1 MKYLGTIQ
9 NPKDIITKEFMDGAL
24 IEKISKIANKD
35 GTLTGK
41 VPIVAED
48 GSLTASEYTIGVG
61 QSGVLGMVQGSDGT
75 NKIRILED
83 GKMEVNSVSV
93 SRLVQDE
100 ELIIFCGNSVITN
113 V

>member
-9 NPKDIITKEFMDGAL
+9 NAKDIITKEFMDGAL
-24 IEKISKIANKD
+24 VVKVSKIANED
-35 GTLTGK
+35 GALTGR
-41 VPIVAED
+41 VPLIAED
-48 GSLTASEYTIGVG
+48 GSLTASEYKLGVG
-61 QSGVLGMVQGSDGT
+61 QSGVLGMVQGSDEI
-75 NKIRILED
+75 NKVKILED

-100 ELIIFCGNSVITN
+100 ELILLCGNSLNTN